1 MNSVAKRLQLK
12 PDVVHHAQSQARPCH
27 GEMSEDD
34 AQRLARNRWLQPDR
48 GDYLCSSPPKI
59 APLSPGR
66 FLPARCRHSQFSS
79 SFREHQSAMREGDG
93 LEARSEPDDS
103 PPARSVDNGPTA

>member
-12 PDVVHHAQSQARPCH
+12 ADVVHHAQSQARPCH

-48 GDYLCSSPPKI
+48 GDYLCS
-59 APLSPGR
+59 
-66 FLPARCRHSQFSS
+66 RH
-79 SFREHQSAMREGDG
+79 A
-93 LEARSEPDDS
+93 EARSVVARAIPSSALS
-103 PPARSVDNGPTA
+103 PLAILILVSRTPVRYARRR